1 MTYIVTAGY
10 VTVPTAVSG
19 GRAWVDIP
27 RGVDLPG
34 DVPDEDIQRL
44 LSLGYIQER
53 PEPVEEPE
61 PVTKGK
67 RGGGR

>member
-10 VTVPTAVSG
+10 VTVPTAVPG

-27 RGVDLPG
+27 RGAEVPG

-44 LSLGYIQER
+44 LSLGHIQER
-53 PEPVEEPE
+53 PEPE